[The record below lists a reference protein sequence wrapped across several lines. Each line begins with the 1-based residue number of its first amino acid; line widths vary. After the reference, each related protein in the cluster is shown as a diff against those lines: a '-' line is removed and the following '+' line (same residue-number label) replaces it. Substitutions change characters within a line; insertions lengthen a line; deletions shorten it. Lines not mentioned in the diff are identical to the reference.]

1 MEHRLGHF
9 ELVRWQGSKSR
20 RLKPKVSITAMLLLA
35 AGVVGLALMGAQ
47 ALGGLHLSGLSALLP
62 GTLLLL
68 ASTGPLLA
76 FFRGALA
83 WVLG

>member
-1 MEHRLGHF
+1 MEHRIGHF

-20 RLKPKVSITAMLLLA
+20 RLKPKVSIWAMVLLA
-35 AGVVGLALMGAQ
+35 CGVVGLALMAAQ
-47 ALGGLHLSGLSALLP
+47 ALGGLRLSGLSALAP
-62 GTLLLL
+62 GTLVLL

-83 WVLG
+83 WLLG